1 MVSEKII
8 NIMSNSNYD
17 SRKTASRLIQILLD
31 NDYTPTTNFNTNA
44 ELTICIGGDGSFI
57 KTVHRNNFSNIP
69 IVGINTGHLGFFQ
82 EISPYNLEEFVVAYK
97 AGNYSIEELK
107 LIGAEVFTREKSTI
121 LTAINEIVIKAQNSK
136 IIHLNAYVNR
146 SHLEK
151 FSGDGLLI
159 SSPSGSTAYNF
170 SNHGAIL
177 HPSLNVYEITPI
189 SPVNSAA
196 YRSLSSSIVIPG
208 NYIVSIVP
216 EKRYSSSN
224 LILVD
229 GQEYSFKGLKK
240 INFRMSNRTIKKLTF
255 ENESYWENLKSKF
268 L

>member
-1 MVSEKII
+1 MSDKII

-17 SRKTASRLIQILLD
+17 SRKTTSRLIQILID
-31 NDYTPTTNFNTNA
+31 NGYTPTTTFNQEA
-44 ELTICIGGDGSFI
+44 ELTICVGGDGSFL
-57 KTVHRNNFSNIP
+57 KAVHKNSFSSIP
-69 IVGINTGHLGFFQ
+69 LVGVNTGHLGFFQ
-82 EISPYNLEEFVVAYK
+82 EISPENLEEFVEAYK
-97 AGNYSIEELK
+97 NENYTVDELK
-107 LIGAEVFTREKSTI
+107 LIGAEVFTRNKSII
-121 LTAINEIVIKAQNSK
+121 LTAINEIVVRAQASK

-146 SHLEK
+146 NHLEK
-151 FSGDGLLI
+151 FSGDGILV
-159 SSPSGSTAYNF
+159 STPSGSTAYNF
-170 SNHGAIL
+170 SNGGAIL
-177 HPSLNVYEITPI
+177 HPSLNVYELTPI
-189 SPVNSAA
+189 APVNSVA

-216 EKRYSSSN
+216 EKRYASSN

-240 INFRMSNRTIKKLTF
+240 INFRMSNKTIKKLTF